1 MTRSQRVSQLF
12 ENIVRLHRA
21 ERALP
26 GNEDVLAVRTWLEG
40 QLGSTVTRSQ
50 AAKLLGL
57 SHTALQRWEKSGDL
71 PLVVTPAGRE
81 EVPVGAL
88 VQLYESVQEERRS
101 GRRRRHT
108 LEPAMA
114 EGRRRADRLDATR
127 LAEPEREAMLAA
139 GSLDRHE
146 LAQLRSLAYHRAVA
160 ERLRRPAVNDARNL
174 IWQWRNSGRIDP
186 AYADR
191 WDAILNRPVA
201 EVRRFL
207 RSDTPEAR
215 DLRQSSPF
223 AGALSEPERRRI
235 LESIR

>member
-1 MTRSQRVSQLF
+1 VTRSQRVSQLF

-88 VQLYESVQEERRS
+88 VQLY
-101 GRRRRHT
+101 
-108 LEPAMA
+108 EPAMA